1 MESPLMSVTTVRL
14 QPELEEN
21 LEATAKKLH
30 RSKSWLINQ
39 ALREFFARQEL
50 EQNRWQETLQAM
62 ESVAQGRVVSAEAVN
77 TWLQSWGSANE
88 LSPPKAGQ

>member
-62 ESVAQGRVVSAEAVN
+62 ESVAQGRVVSAK
-77 TWLQSWGSANE
+77 L
-88 LSPPKAGQ
+88 GQLR

>member
-1 MESPLMSVTTVRL
+1 MSVTTVRL

-21 LEATAKKLH
+21 LGAMAEKLN

-50 EQNRWQETLQAM
+50 EQSRWQETLQAM
-62 ESVAQGRVVSAEAVN
+62 ESVALGKVVSGDAVHA
-77 TWLQSWGSANE
+77 WLQSWGSATE
-88 LSPPKAGQ
+88 LPPPKVGQ

>member
-1 MESPLMSVTTVRL
+1 MEGTLMSVTTVRL
-14 QPELEEN
+14 KPELEEN
-21 LEATAKKLH
+21 LGAMAKKLN

-39 ALREFFARQEL
+39 ALREFFERQEL

-62 ESVAQGRVVSAEAVN
+62 ESAALGKVVPGEAVN
-77 TWLQSWGSANE
+77 SWLQSWGSSNE